1 MKTGTFFAEYCA
13 GFSKIRGDFTS
24 SPVVREV
31 SSACLSMADREIGEM
46 DLFDLYSCFPS
57 ATLLQAR
64 ELGLDLE
71 KLPPLTITGGLA
83 YFGGPGNSYTLHAI
97 VEAVERLRKNP
108 NKYAFISALG
118 WYFTKFSAGIY
129 SGQEPGRPWER
140 EGHGAMQKRLDARQA
155 PPLNTAPKGTA
166 TVEAYTVMHDRIGE
180 PDYAVIVARMENGE
194 RCWAMT
200 GKDHDLFKAMEE
212 EEFIGKK
219 GRVTPGGDA
228 PNIMTF

>member
-1 MKTGTFFAEYCA
+1 MA
-13 GFSKIRGDFTS
+13 G
-24 SPVVREV
+24 
-31 SSACLSMADREIGEM
+31 REIEEM

-64 ELGLDLE
+64 EMGLDLE

-97 VEAVERLRKNP
+97 VEAVERIRRSPGKFG
-108 NKYAFISALG
+108 FISALG

-129 SGQEPGRPWER
+129 SGQEPGRPWNR
-140 EGHGAMQKRLDARQA
+140 KGQGGMQQRLDARQGPA
-155 PPLNTAPKGTA
+155 LNMNPKGTA
-166 TVEAYTVMHDRIGE
+166 CVEAYTVMHDREGG
-180 PDYAVIVARMENGE
+180 PDYAIIVARLENGE

-200 GKDHDLFKAMEE
+200 DKDQDLFKAMEK
-212 EEFIGKK
+212 EEFVGKK
-219 GRVTPGGDA
+219 GRVTPGGDT